1 MVNFY
6 MMVGLPGS
14 GKTTYA
20 KKLCSEWAKDGRN
33 LTRVGTDD
41 IREELFGD
49 ESIQTGADRVF
60 KIALERVVR
69 CINEYNSVV
78 LDATNLSSKRRVS
91 FVNNVKRLTKNN
103 FRSVAIVVCTDFD
116 ECCRRNIGRTRKV
129 PQEVLDRMIRQ
140 FQCPYE
146 GEGFDHIIFAGLE
159 KHLPE
164 FSPDK
169 FVENVIGDFD
179 QKTPY
184 HKYDLSTHCK
194 KVAEQFLKHDYER
207 YVAGYLHDYGK
218 LFTQVI
224 DENGVAHYYGHENV
238 GAYRIMCLAGHFY
251 DFVHD
256 QYGTLLA
263 NVLFYIN
270 HHMHIRDIIKSEKA
284 IKKYKDLWGENRFNK
299 LVEFMEADNKA
310 SGREV

>member
-1 MVNFY
+1 MVNLY

-49 ESIQTGADRVF
+49 ESIQTGSDKVF
-60 KIALERVVR
+60 KTALERVVK
-69 CINEYNSVV
+69 CVNECNSVV
-78 LDATNLSSKRRVS
+78 FDATNLSSKHRMS
-91 FVNNVKRLTKNN
+91 FINNVKRLTKNN
-103 FRSVAIVVCTDFD
+103 FRSVAIVMCTDFD
-116 ECCRRNIGRTRKV
+116 ECCRRNKSRTRKV
-129 PQEVLDRMIRQ
+129 PQEVLDRMIKQ
-140 FQCPYE
+140 FQCPYAA
-146 GEGFDHIIFAGLE
+146 EGFDSIVFAGLE
-159 KHLPE
+159 KQLPM
-164 FSPDK
+164 FSPDR
-169 FVENVIGDFD
+169 FAENAIGDFD

-184 HKYDLSTHCK
+184 HKYDLLTHCK
-194 KVAEQFLKHDYER
+194 KVAEQFPEDDRER
-207 YVAGYLHDYGK
+207 RIAGYLHDYGK

-224 DENGVAHYYGHENV
+224 DKDGVAHYYGHENV

-251 DFVHD
+251 DFVCD
-256 QYGTLLA
+256 PYGTLLV

-284 IKKYKDLWGENRFNK
+284 IKKYKALWGEDRFNK

-310 SGREV
+310 SGREE